1 MSQTCSEQNVRI
13 EKWPKVSEIHPLI
26 FTYWWPSP
34 SHRPARL
41 RPTPGKPHRQ
51 NLRTTTKTQP
61 WLSLQSRTSKR
72 AKAVVSRP
80 RPDMNSN
87 RMSLSSFFGFLSLR
101 TRLMGTLALATAGS
115 CGRKIL
121 HLMRH
126 PSFLCTSCY
135 RSHPACSFNILCD
148 QNVLSIRTGGC
159 GEVGGWT
166 KVWQNFKS
174 SGWER
179 GEGLEGTRS
188 RKQQ

>member
-1 MSQTCSEQNVRI
+1 MFRTERTYWKVAL
-13 EKWPKVSEIHPLI
+13 VSEIHPLI

-61 WLSLQSRTSKR
+61 WLSLQSRTSNNSVR

-121 HLMRH
+121 HLMRL

-135 RSHPACSFNILCD
+135 RSHPACSFNVLCH
-148 QNVLSIRTGGC
+148 QNVLSIRTGG
-159 GEVGGWT
+159 GWGG
-166 KVWQNFKS
+166 
-174 SGWER
+174 G
-179 GEGLEGTRS
+179 GLD
-188 RKQQ
+188 